1 MSNPPFFFSYTV
13 SPPFF
18 RLQIPSFPRKICKRH
33 HLLVPAQLGRHELHR
48 PAIALNRQQRQTFVV
63 LQLFTGKAWGTEETG
78 RNGQGWRKHEKTD
91 MTQRDFTTVVSGVDL

>member
-18 RLQIPSFPRKICKRH
+18 RLEIPSFPRKICKRH
-33 HLLVPAQLGRHELHR
+33 HLLVPAQLGRQELHR

-63 LQLFTGKAWGTEETG
+63 LQLFTGKASEQ
-78 RNGQGWRKHEKTD
+78 RRKLGEMARVEKTD
-91 MTQRDFTTVVSGVDL
+91 MTQCDFTTVLSGVDL